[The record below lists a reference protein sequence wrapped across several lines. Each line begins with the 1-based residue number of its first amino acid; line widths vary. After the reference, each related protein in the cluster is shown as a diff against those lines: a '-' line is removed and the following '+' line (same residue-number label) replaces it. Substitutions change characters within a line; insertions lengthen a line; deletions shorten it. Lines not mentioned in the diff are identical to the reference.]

1 MAIDGVSGSAL
12 SIGLQGFQAAQTRAN
27 EAAQNIA
34 SQSVTDASTESI
46 NTNELV
52 TSLVDLKAAEIDAQ
66 ANAKVIETA
75 SDVLG
80 TLLDIEV

>member
-1 MAIDGVSGSAL
+1 MEIGANSAF
-12 SIGLQGFQAAQTRAN
+12 SSGLQGFQAAQNRAN

-34 SQSVTDASTESI
+34 SQSVTDASTDGI
-46 NTNELV
+46 NNDDIV
-52 TSLVDLKAAEIDAQ
+52 TSLIDLKAAENDAR
-66 ANAKVIETA
+66 ANANVIETA

>member
-1 MAIDGVSGSAL
+1 MPVNDVGSAL
-12 SIGLQGFQAAQTRAN
+12 NSGLQGFQSAQNRVSQAAQD
-27 EAAQNIA
+27 IA
-34 SQSVTDASTESI
+34 SQSLTDASVEGI
-46 NTNELV
+46 NTNDIV
-52 TSLVDLKAAEIDAQ
+52 NSLVDLKVAEVDAQ

>member
-1 MAIDGVSGSAL
+1 MEIGANSAFN
-12 SIGLQGFQAAQTRAN
+12 SGLQGFQAAQNRAN

-34 SQSVTDASTESI
+34 SQSVTDASTNGVNS
-46 NTNELV
+46 NEIV
-52 TSLVDLKAAEIDAQ
+52 TSLIQLNAAENDAR
-66 ANAKVIETA
+66 ANANVIETA

>member
-1 MAIDGVSGSAL
+1 MAINGVSGSAL

-34 SQSVTDASTESI
+34 SQSITDASTESI
-46 NTNELV
+46 NTNDLV

-66 ANAKVIETA
+66 ANAKVVETA
-75 SDVLG
+75 SDILG
-80 TLLDIEV
+80 TLLDIEA